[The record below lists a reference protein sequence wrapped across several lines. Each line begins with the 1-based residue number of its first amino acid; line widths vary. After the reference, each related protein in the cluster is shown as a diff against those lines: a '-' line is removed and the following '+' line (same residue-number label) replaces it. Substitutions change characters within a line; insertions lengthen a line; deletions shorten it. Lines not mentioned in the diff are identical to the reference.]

1 MRISSHVQFQHCL
14 LSETLV
20 QGTVL
25 VHQGQTLSKCCILL
39 EGQLGAVLRDTELE
53 RSVELPIEFK
63 QGQLIFAEE
72 FLSSTESKCDVI
84 ASTDCKL
91 LVLDRNS
98 FEDMQEEP
106 EQLKEFYSLAMTSV
120 LQQNQ
125 AMAELAQNNLMS
137 KASIPEVDFMVERSV
152 IAYKELQTLPE
163 EKIDEVILAVA
174 QAVNDQA
181 ERFALDTVQES
192 SMGVAEH
199 KQLKIQLG
207 TIEVANSLLGKP
219 GLGQSFSVNEN
230 MKLNGSEINQENVQE
245 MAQSMG
251 VVFAMIPVT
260 NPVET
265 LTFKFLS
272 ALKSRNTVIMS
283 SHRKAQNVGKACVLL
298 IQKIL
303 KQHGLDESIIQT
315 PQMPPNRA
323 ITNVFMTHKKVNFIL
338 ATGGPSMVHS
348 AYCSGTPA
356 IGVGKGNA
364 PVWISADANT
374 SDAAIN
380 VVASKSF
387 DNGIVCGSENNLLL
401 DEKISIDFFERA
413 IEQGAAVLDEEEVSR
428 LLTEVFSSGALDA
441 RWVGQSAADI
451 AEFAQIYRPYE
462 IKLLL
467 ASVLGADLASPLL
480 KEKLAPVLSVSIMD
494 SDDQALSLAKSIL
507 ENEGAGH
514 TAIVYSQD
522 ILKIKKYA
530 SMVDVSRVLVNT
542 PGTQGCIGAANGLK
556 LSWTLGCGTQGGGS
570 TSDNVTYEH
579 LMNVK
584 RIAYNT

>member
-98 FEDMQEEP
+98 FEAMQEEP

-181 ERFALDTVQES
+181 QRFALDTVQES

-219 GLGQSFSVNEN
+219 GLGQSFSVNES

-272 ALKSRNTVIMS
+272 ALKSRNSVIMS

-303 KQHGLDESIIQT
+303 KQHGLDENIIQT

-323 ITNVFMTHKKVNFIL
+323 ITNAFMTHKKVNFIL

-364 PVWISADANT
+364 PVWISADANV

-401 DEKISIDFFERA
+401 DEKISAEFFERA

-467 ASVLGADLASPLL
+467 ASVLGGDLASPLL
-480 KEKLAPVLSVSIMD
+480 KEKLAPVLSVSIMG
-494 SDDQALSLAKSIL
+494 SDDQALSLAKTIL
-507 ENEGAGH
+507 QNEGAGH

-522 ILKIKKYA
+522 ILKIKNYA

>member
-1 MRISSHVQFQHCL
+1 MRISSHVQFQHCFN
-14 LSETLV
+14 SEELV
-20 QGTVL
+20 RSTVL
-25 VHQGQTLSKCCILL
+25 VQQGQALSKCCILI
-39 EGQLGAVLRDTELE
+39 EGELIARMRDSELD
-53 RSVELPIEFK
+53 RYVDLPVEFK
-63 QGQLIFAEE
+63 QDGLIFAQE
-72 FLSSTESKCDVI
+72 FLSGTKSQYDVI
-84 ASTDCKL
+84 VNSDCKL
-91 LVLDRNS
+91 LVLDKKG
-98 FEDMQEEP
+98 FEQIQEDP
-106 EQLKEFYSLAMTSV
+106 ELLKDFYSLAMSSV
-120 LQQNQ
+120 LEQNQ
-125 AMAELAQNNLMS
+125 AMLELTQNNLLS
-137 KASIPEVDFMVERSV
+137 KASIPEVDFMVERAV
-152 IAYKELQTLPE
+152 TAYKSLQNVSE
-163 EKIDEVILAVA
+163 EKIDEVIFAVA
-174 QAVNDQA
+174 SAVNDQA

-192 SMGVAEH
+192 GMGVAEH

-207 TIEVANSLLGKP
+207 TIEVANSLMGEP
-219 GLGQSFSVNEN
+219 GLGQSFDKDSDA
-230 MKLNGSEINQENVQE
+230 NVQE

-272 ALKSRNTVIMS
+272 ALKSRNSVIMS
-283 SHRKAQNVGKACVLL
+283 SHRKAQGVGKACVLL

-303 KQHGLDESIIQT
+303 KQHGLNENIIQT

-323 ITNVFMTHKKVNFIL
+323 ITNAFMTHKKVNFIL

-364 PVWISADANT
+364 PVWISDDADVAM
-374 SDAAIN
+374 AAKN

-387 DNGIVCGSENNLLL
+387 DNGIVCGSENNLVL
-401 DEKISIDFFERA
+401 DKNISDSFLEA
-413 IEQGAAVLDEEEVSR
+413 AKQEGAAVLDDVEITR

-441 RWVGQSAADI
+441 RWVGQSAAAI
-451 AEFAQIYRPYE
+451 AEFAQIYRPFE
-462 IKLLL
+462 IKLIL
-467 ASVLGADLASPLL
+467 ATVSNGDLESPFL

-494 SDDQALSLAKSIL
+494 GEKQAMNLAKTIL
-507 ENEGAGH
+507 QNEGAGH

-522 ILKIKKYA
+522 KSRVQSYA

-579 LMNVK
+579 LMNIK
-584 RIAYNT
+584 RIAYDI